1 MTVPAHVA
9 IIMDGNGRWA
19 RQRGKMRHSG
29 HQAGEQNTRRI
40 VEACAGRGVS
50 MLTLFAFS
58 SENWKRP
65 TTEVSKLMDLFVDS
79 LGSQVQD
86 LHENGIRLSFIG
98 DRTRFSAKL
107 QQAMA
112 AAESLTASNT
122 RMQVNVA
129 VSYGGRWELVEAA
142 RRVARAVRDEGVDP
156 DTIDENSLIEG
167 LCIPPGAP
175 EPDLFIRTGGER
187 RLSNF
192 LLWHLAYTELYFTDT
207 LWPDFNAEELDIA
220 FAWFG
225 DRDRR
230 FGGVKDA

>member
-40 VEACAGRGVS
+40 VEACADRGVA

-58 SENWKRP
+58 SENWNRP
-65 TTEVSKLMDLFVDS
+65 PTEVSKLMDLFVDS
-79 LGSQVQD
+79 LGRQVRD
-86 LHENGIRLSFIG
+86 LHENAIRLSFIG
-98 DRTRFSAKL
+98 NRSRFSTKL

-112 AAESLTASNT
+112 DAETLTAANT
-122 RMQVNVA
+122 RMHVNVA

-142 RRVARAVRDEGVDP
+142 RRLARAVRDDGVDP
-156 DTIDENSLIEG
+156 DTIDESSLVER
-167 LCIPPGAP
+167 LCIPPDAP

-207 LWPDFNAEELDIA
+207 LWPDFSAEELDSA
-220 FAWFG
+220 FAWFVE
-225 DRDRR
+225 RDRR
-230 FGGVKDA
+230 FGEVKDA